1 MSTSGDLDFNEQM
14 MRRAIALARKGE
26 GRVEPN
32 PMVGCVIVRRG
43 RVIGEG
49 CHRRAGGPHA
59 EIEALRTCTT
69 KPRGATA
76 YVSLEPCN
84 HHGRTPPCT
93 SALIEAGIAEV
104 FVAVRDPNPD
114 VRGGGIAALRKA
126 GVTMHEGPCADKAR
140 QLLAPYLT
148 RIRLNRPFVIAK
160 WAQSLDGKL
169 ATRTGDSKWISS
181 EASRKTV
188 HRLRGRMD
196 AIMVGIGTVRADDP
210 QLTARGVR
218 IKRRAM
224 RVVLDTRLRINP
236 KCRLVGTA
244 NETPTLIFAG
254 RKHCSSA
261 KASRLVRRGVEVV
274 PIAVKR
280 GQVAIAPCLA
290 ELARRGV
297 TNLLVE
303 GGPTLLT
310 TMLTEK
316 VVDEAW
322 VFVSPNLIGG
332 DRAPSVLGGQGI
344 ARMTE
349 AIRPLDVQTHRT
361 GPDICYRIRF
371 SPTPR

>member
-1 MSTSGDLDFNEQM
+1 MSTNRDRDFDERM

-26 GRVEPN
+26 GLVEPN

-49 CHRRAGGPHA
+49 WHRRIGGPHA
-59 EIEALRTCTT
+59 EIEALRACTT
-69 KPRGATA
+69 KPRGARV

-84 HHGRTPPCT
+84 HHGRTPPCA

-114 VRGGGIAALRKA
+114 VRGGGLAGLRRA
-126 GVTMHEGPCADKAR
+126 GVTVHQGPCADPAR

-188 HRLRGRMD
+188 HRLRGRVD

-210 QLTARGVR
+210 LLTARGVR
-218 IKRRAM
+218 LKRRAT
-224 RVVLDTRLRINP
+224 RVVLDTRLCINP
-236 KCRLVGTA
+236 KCRLVRTA
-244 NETPTLIFAG
+244 DETPTLIFAG
-254 RKHCSSA
+254 RDHCSGA
-261 KASRLVRRGVEVV
+261 KANRLAQRGVEVA
-274 PIAVKR
+274 PIRLKR

-290 ELARRGV
+290 ELARRGM

-332 DRAPSVLGGQGI
+332 AGAPSVLGGKGI

-349 AIRPLDVQTHRT
+349 AIKPLDVQTHRT
-361 GPDICYRIRF
+361 GLDTLYRIRF
-371 SPTPR
+371 SPVPC

>member
-1 MSTSGDLDFNEQM
+1 MSTNRDRDFDEQM

-26 GRVEPN
+26 GLVEPN

-49 CHRRAGGPHA
+49 WHRRVGGPHA
-59 EIEALRTCTT
+59 EIEALRACTA
-69 KPRGATA
+69 KPRGASV

-84 HHGRTPPCT
+84 HRGRTPPCA

-104 FVAVRDPNPD
+104 FVAVRDPNPS
-114 VRGGGIAALRKA
+114 VRGGGFAALRRA
-126 GVTMHEGPCADKAR
+126 GATVHEGPCADQAR

-181 EASRKTV
+181 EVSRKAV

-196 AIMVGIGTVRADDP
+196 AIMVGIGTVQADDP

-218 IKRRAM
+218 VKRRAM

-236 KCRLVGTA
+236 KCQLVDTA
-244 NETPTLIFAG
+244 DETPTLIFAG
-254 RKHCSSA
+254 RDHCSGA
-261 KASRLVRRGVEVV
+261 KANRLAQRGVEVV
-274 PIAVKR
+274 PIRIKR

-332 DRAPSVLGGQGI
+332 AGAPSVLGGRGI
-344 ARMTE
+344 ARMAET
-349 AIRPLDVQTHRT
+349 IKPLDVQTHRT
-361 GPDICYRIRF
+361 GPDICYRMRF
-371 SPTPR
+371 SPVPR